1 MHTILTQGCS
11 WQPESL
17 SVVCTCK
24 VDSKYWNSIQFNSKF
39 ISFSTEG
46 IQDIM
51 LT

>member
-1 MHTILTQGCS
+1 MLHIWMLKLKAEMFGENEC
-11 WQPESL
+11 L
-17 SVVCTCK
+17 FII
-24 VDSKYWNSIQFNSKF
+24 YSIQFNSKF